1 MRFLT
6 QTTAWQLLLLM
17 LGVGFWT
24 ASAKA
29 EFIVFDNGVGGA
41 GGIANAYLSDDDRP
55 LSQFDDFS
63 SATAT
68 SVDRIRWTGAYAFQN
83 TPPANDDFR
92 VEIRQARNN
101 GNPGAV
107 LYSHTIGNA
116 NRVDSGVDIFGFD
129 VFSYEADIPEFSLT
143 AGTTYW
149 LGVIN
154 NTTGEFDNWYWG
166 TQTGGN
172 SRGTSNGSS
181 YTAFNQRH
189 DFTLV
194 QTPEPSSAAVTLLT
208 LGWLTFRRK
217 RRA

>member
-1 MRFLT
+1 MRPLI
-6 QTTAWQLLLLM
+6 QTTAWQLLLLSIL
-17 LGVGFWT
+17 LGSWP
-24 ASAKA
+24 AAAEA
-29 EFIVFDNGVGGA
+29 EFIVFNNGVGGA

-68 SVDRIRWTGAYAFQN
+68 SFNRIRWTGAYAFQN
-83 TPPANDDFR
+83 TPPASDDFR
-92 VEIRQARNN
+92 IEIRRARNN

-107 LYSHTIGNA
+107 LYSHTVGNA

-129 VFSYEADIPEFSLT
+129 VFSYKADIPEFSLT

-166 TQTGGN
+166 TQAGGN

-181 YTAFNQRH
+181 YTAYNQNH

-194 QTPEPSSAAVTLLT
+194 HMPEPSSTAGTVLT
-208 LGWLTFRRK
+208 LCWLTFRRK
-217 RRA
+217 RKD